1 MGSKFRRNSGV
12 YAPGQISW
20 RMKSI
25 NPGNKKEGDACKTQE
40 LSVLPRQECGEGLIC
55 SQTLAKCVPVES
67 KCTKER
73 RRARAGDVIK
83 CDEFGFY
90 EPVVCKSGVLCY
102 CVNKNGKRIFGTDV
116 ASKKELMNCKC
127 SRDYDKFPRKVPD
140 GNFLRCLP
148 NGNYDPIQCSDESCY
163 CMGDEFHTFGIVAKS
178 IKELLCYDKR
188 SHRDDDE
195 MLRSKCWHEQNF
207 LERQIQNYTENGVRV
222 IGAYLPKCDLDGSYA
237 PVQCKKN
244 ECYCVKKNG
253 ELYHKRKY
261 RVKRTPDNVKNMT
274 CRCIR
279 DHEMLMELRT
289 DEKVKAYLDKKP
301 CDNGEYKNI
310 GVIEIKS

>member
-1 MGSKFRRNSGV
+1 MFIPKILFVCSITAFLFLDVFAQYRYDCDEHFCSKSVKCRDTECSKGFRLIKNATKCGCCHV
-12 YAPGQISW
+12 CVEQL
-20 RMKSI
+20 
-25 NPGNKKEGDACKTQE
+25 KEGDACKTQE

-127 SRDYDKFPRKVPD
+127 ARDYDNFPRKVPD

-178 IKELLCYDKR
+178 IKELLC
-188 SHRDDDE
+188 
-195 MLRSKCWHEQNF
+195 
-207 LERQIQNYTENGVRV
+207 
-222 IGAYLPKCDLDGSYA
+222 
-237 PVQCKKN
+237 CK
-244 ECYCVKKNG
+244 
-253 ELYHKRKY
+253 
-261 RVKRTPDNVKNMT
+261 
-274 CRCIR
+274 
-279 DHEMLMELRT
+279 
-289 DEKVKAYLDKKP
+289 
-301 CDNGEYKNI
+301 
-310 GVIEIKS
+310 S

>member
-1 MGSKFRRNSGV
+1 MFIPKILFVCSITAFLFLDVFAQYRYDCDEHFCSKSVKCRDTECSKGFRLIKNATKCGCCHV
-12 YAPGQISW
+12 CVEQL
-20 RMKSI
+20 
-25 NPGNKKEGDACKTQE
+25 KEGDACKTQE

-116 ASKKELMNCKC
+116 ASKKELMNC
-127 SRDYDKFPRKVPD
+127 
-140 GNFLRCLP
+140 N
-148 NGNYDPIQCSDESCY
+148 
-163 CMGDEFHTFGIVAKS
+163 
-178 IKELLCYDKR
+178 DKR